1 MMKHAILVVVVYAFL
16 GGMNG
21 VAMATDMRA
30 CQIEQISGEAVVLR
44 TKSIGQAW
52 TVSLVGVERLNIPAT
67 ATVETGPNSRV
78 ALLCDDGTVITIG
91 PDTEIVLADL
101 VGESG
106 AKKNVLLRLLRGIV
120 GIVAPNQTWE
130 RFEVETSLAV
140 ASVRST
146 EWLVESY
153 TGSGTAVFVASGS
166 VGVLANQQAYVLEPG
181 EGITLKE
188 AVSSGAE
195 SEAPQVKNWGDA
207 RIAKSRSA
215 LGFDWE

>member
-1 MMKHAILVVVVYAFL
+1 MMRYAILVGIIFAML

-21 VAMATDMRA
+21 VAMAADMRA
-30 CQIEQISGEAVVLR
+30 CQIEQISGEGVFLR
-44 TKSIGQAW
+44 TKAEAQAW
-52 TVSLVGVERLNIPAT
+52 TVSLVGVERLSVPAT

-78 ALLCDDGTVITIG
+78 VLLCDDGTTITVG

-106 AKKNVLLRLLRGIV
+106 PEKNVLLRLLRGIV
-120 GIVAPNQTWE
+120 GIVAPNQTWK

-153 TGSGTAVFVASGS
+153 TGSGTAVFVALGS

-188 AVSSGAE
+188 VASNGLE
-195 SEAPQVKNWGDA
+195 PEAPQVKSWGEA
-207 RIAKSRSA
+207 RIAKSRLA